1 VQRDVLAAIVPAL
14 RRIAGKQIHHSPLR
28 GRISKVLQD
37 SKLCPLSLCCSPEL
51 PMLAQTSE
59 RLAQYELVVGMEV
72 HAQLLTR
79 SKMFCRCRT
88 DYAGAPPN
96 TRVCPVCLGMPGMLP
111 VINRAAV
118 EATIKSGLALHCT
131 IADTAVFA
139 RKNYTYPDLPKGY
152 QISQFELPLCEHG
165 RLDIALPDGTAQTIR
180 IRRAHLEEDTGRSV
194 HEGIFSL
201 VDLNRAG
208 VPLME
213 IVTEADI
220 HSADAA
226 YAFLTKLRT
235 ILRYLGVNSGDM
247 EKGALRCEPNI
258 SVRTHAQKAR
268 GEYGTKVEVK
278 NLNSFRSVRA
288 AIDYEFH
295 RQIELIERGGHV
307 TQDNMGWDEVRQV
320 TVLQRSKESSHDY
333 RYFPEPDLPPLVISR
348 EWVEAIAATLP
359 ELPDA
364 KRARYID
371 AWGVRP
377 GEADILIAEALV
389 ADFFEATVAAY
400 GAAPGQPQRVAN
412 WIAGELFRLLYADG
426 DGQDL
431 RQIATIKVQPAQ
443 LAALIKLVDDKV
455 ITPNTAKRVLEEM
468 YATGDDPQAIVS
480 REGLAMVSDTSVID
494 DAIGAI
500 FAENPDELGRYRGGE
515 VKLFGFFMGQVMRAT
530 KGKAD
535 PNAAR
540 QRLQE
545 LLDS

>member
-1 VQRDVLAAIVPAL
+1 MLAL
-14 RRIAGKQIHHSPLR
+14 
-28 GRISKVLQD
+28 
-37 SKLCPLSLCCSPEL
+37 SPEH
-51 PMLAQTSE
+51 
-59 RLAQYELVVGMEV
+59 LAQYELVVGMEV

-79 SKMFCRCRT
+79 SKMFCRCAT

-118 EATIKSGLALHCT
+118 EATIKTGLALNCE
-131 IADTAVFA
+131 IAETAVFA

-165 RLDIALPDGTAQTIR
+165 YLDIELPDGTAQRIR

-201 VDLNRAG
+201 IDLNRAG

-258 SVRTHAQKAR
+258 SVRTLEQKAR

-278 NLNSFRSVRA
+278 NLNSLRSVRA
-288 AIDYEFH
+288 AIAFEMQ
-295 RQIELIERGGHV
+295 RQIELIERGGKV
-307 TQDNMGWDEVRQV
+307 EQVNMGWDEDRQV

-333 RYFPEPDLPPLVISR
+333 RYFPEPDLPPLAVDRAWAERIR
-348 EWVEAIAATLP
+348 ATLP
-359 ELPDA
+359 ELPEA
-364 KRARYID
+364 KRARYIEQ
-371 AWGVRP
+371 WGLRP
-377 GEADILIAEALV
+377 VEADVMIAEALV
-389 ADFFEATVAAY
+389 AHYFEAAVTAY
-400 GAAPGQPQRVAN
+400 GDGPGRPQRVAN
-412 WIAGELFRLLYADG
+412 WISGELFRLLYADG
-426 DGQDL
+426 EGQDL
-431 RQIATIKVQPAQ
+431 RQIAGVKVQPGQ
-443 LAALIKLVDDKV
+443 LAALLKLVDDKT
-455 ITPNTAKRVLEEM
+455 INPNTGKKVLEIL
-468 YATGDDPQAIVS
+468 YNTGDDPATIVR

-494 DAIGAI
+494 DAIQAI
-500 FAENPDELGRYRGGE
+500 FAENRGEFARYRGGE
-515 VKLFGFFMGQVMRAT
+515 TKLFGFFMGQVMRAT

-540 QRLQE
+540 ARLQE
-545 LLDS
+545 LLDGA

>member
-1 VQRDVLAAIVPAL
+1 
-14 RRIAGKQIHHSPLR
+14 
-28 GRISKVLQD
+28 
-37 SKLCPLSLCCSPEL
+37 
-51 PMLAQTSE
+51 
-59 RLAQYELVVGMEV
+59 MET

-79 SKMFCRCRT
+79 SKMFCRCAT

-96 TRVCPVCLGMPGMLP
+96 TRVCPICLGMPGMLP

-118 EATIKSGLALHCT
+118 EATIKSGLALQCE
-131 IADTAVFA
+131 IAETAVFA

-165 RLDIALPDGTAQTIR
+165 HLDIDLPDGSHERIR

-258 SVRTHAQKAR
+258 SVRTLEQKER

-288 AIDYEFH
+288 AISYEMQ
-295 RQIELIERGGHV
+295 RQIELIESGGKV
-307 TQDNMGWDEVRQV
+307 EQVNMGWDEAHQR
-320 TVLQRSKESSHDY
+320 TILQRSKESSHDY

-348 EWVEAIAATLP
+348 EWVEQIRSTLP

-364 KRARYID
+364 KQRRYI
-371 AWGVRP
+371 
-377 GEADILIAEALV
+377 EA
-389 ADFFEATVAAY
+389 
-400 GAAPGQPQRVAN
+400 
-412 WIAGELFRLLYADG
+412 
-426 DGQDL
+426 
-431 RQIATIKVQPAQ
+431 
-443 LAALIKLVDDKV
+443 
-455 ITPNTAKRVLEEM
+455 
-468 YATGDDPQAIVS
+468 
-480 REGLAMVSDTSVID
+480 
-494 DAIGAI
+494 
-500 FAENPDELGRYRGGE
+500 
-515 VKLFGFFMGQVMRAT
+515 
-530 KGKAD
+530 
-535 PNAAR
+535 
-540 QRLQE
+540 
-545 LLDS
+545 